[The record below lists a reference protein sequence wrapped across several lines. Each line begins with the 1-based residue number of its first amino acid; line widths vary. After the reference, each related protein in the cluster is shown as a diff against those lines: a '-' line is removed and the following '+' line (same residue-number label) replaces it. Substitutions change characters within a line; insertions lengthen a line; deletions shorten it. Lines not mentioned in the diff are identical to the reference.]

1 MCFSD
6 MACHL
11 PGSLETFL
19 LYRTIQATIATGRGP
34 KGEFEVKKIFFSHG
48 KEVRSSRG
56 RSDLLKYKAGIFLGP
71 TLVP

>member
-1 MCFSD
+1 MFLG
-6 MACHL
+6 HGL
-11 PGSLETFL
+11 PPARESGEFL
-19 LYRTIQATIATGRGP
+19 TLPYDQATIATGRGP
-34 KGEFEVKKIFFSHG
+34 KGEFEVKKNFFSHG